1 MTCMQCS
8 LSILLYPSDTSLDKD
23 PTLPYLLDRVASK
36 ARDKWDMVGLQL
48 GIEEQQLSTISTE
61 HRDPIRCYSKVFTL
75 WKNKADPPYT
85 WRTIV
90 GVLRAPIV
98 GREDLAIEIETWLS
112 SKTASLYS

>member
-1 MTCMQCS
+1 MQTC
-8 LSILLYPSDTSLDKD
+8 LSTLLYLSGNPLDKV
-23 PTLPYLLDRVASK
+23 PTLPDLLNRVASR
-36 ARDKWDMVGLQL
+36 ARDKWDVVGLQL

-61 HRDPIRCYSKVFTL
+61 HQDAPIRCYSKVFSL

-98 GREDLAIEIETWLS
+98 EREDLAIEIETWLS
-112 SKTASLYS
+112 PKTAN